1 MAGLL
6 VVPVDQISELYPHII
21 SAINMKKDTFNAF
34 VERRHD
40 WRICGKEVGGIFD
53 LICNVVGAASE

>member
-21 SAINMKKDTFNAF
+21 SAINMNKDTFNAF

-40 WRICGKEVGGIFD
+40 WRICGKEVGGIVD
-53 LICNVVGAASE
+53 LI